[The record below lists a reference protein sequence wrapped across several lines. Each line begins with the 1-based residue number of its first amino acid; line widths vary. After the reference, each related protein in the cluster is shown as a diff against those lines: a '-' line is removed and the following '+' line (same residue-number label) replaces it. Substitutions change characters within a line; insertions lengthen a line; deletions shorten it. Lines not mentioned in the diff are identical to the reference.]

1 MSKKNI
7 KDMTLKE
14 RFDSRGFSPMAY
26 AKAYSKSKNK
36 NDVNTTRITLNRV
49 LSGAI
54 AGVKQS
60 ESGVTRKLIAQLKK
74 DGVWIGPLPWE
85 K

>member
-1 MSKKNI
+1 MKKNI

-26 AKAYSKSKNK
+26 AKAYGKSKNK
-36 NDVNTTRITLNRV
+36 NDVDTTRITLNRI
-49 LSGAI
+49 LSGN
-54 AGVKQS
+54 GTGTKQS
-60 ESGVTRKLIAQLKK
+60 ENGVTRKLIAQLKK